1 MTVANEFEFEDMST
15 EEEWLNVEF
24 YGDASVENDGIG
36 SYEYWG
42 FKGYDHGHDY
52 FIVENITWDKNK
64 YTEQQNQEINKYLE
78 NNWDKVHDQLCD
90 VAEGISK
97 DYI

>member
-1 MTVANEFEFEDMST
+1 MTVASEFEFEDMST

-42 FKGYDHGHDY
+42 FKGYDKGHNY
-52 FIVENITWDKNK
+52 FIVENITWDKSK

-78 NNWDKVHDQLCD
+78 NNWDEVHDQLCD